1 MIKIT
6 VQWADGVELWT
17 FEAEKGKVITEMAKA
32 NDVEI
37 PFSCG
42 AWACGLCL
50 CEVIEWIDLINNAFL
65 NHPLMALE
73 GNQILTCIS
82 AIKDEAFDKDEDATI
97 VLKRYV

>member
-6 VQWADGVELWT
+6 VQWTDGVELWT
-17 FEAEKGKVITEMAKA
+17 FEAEKGKLITEMAKA
-32 NDVEI
+32 HDVEI

-50 CEVIEWIDLINNAFL
+50 CEVIEWMDMINGAFL

-73 GNQILTCIS
+73 ENQVLTCIS
-82 AIKDEAFDKDEDATI
+82 AVKDEAFDKDEDVNI

>member
-6 VQWADGVELWT
+6 VQWTDWVELWT
-17 FEAEKGKVITEMAKA
+17 FEAEKWKLITEMAKA

-42 AWACGLCL
+42 AGACGLCL
-50 CEVIEWIDLINNAFL
+50 CEVIEGMDLINGSFL

-73 GNQILTCIS
+73 DNQVLTCIS
-82 AIKDEAFDKDEDATI
+82 VVKDEYFDGDEDLNI

>member
-6 VQWADGVELWT
+6 VQWTDGVELWT
-17 FEAEKGKVITEMAKA
+17 FEAEKGKLITEMAKA
-32 NDVEI
+32 NNVEI

-42 AWACGLCL
+42 AGACGLCL
-50 CEVIEWIDLINNAFL
+50 CEVIEGMEMINGAFL

-73 GNQILTCIS
+73 DNQVLTCIS
-82 AIKDEAFDKDEDATI
+82 AVKDEYFDKNENISI

>member
-6 VQWADGVELWT
+6 VQWTDGVELWT
-17 FEAEKGKVITEMAKA
+17 FEAEKGKLITEMAKA

-50 CEVIEWIDLINNAFL
+50 CEVIEGKDLINGAFL
-65 NHPLMALE
+65 NHPLMELE
-73 GNQILTCIS
+73 ENQILTCIS
-82 AIKDEAFDKDEDATI
+82 AIKDEAFDIKEDLNI